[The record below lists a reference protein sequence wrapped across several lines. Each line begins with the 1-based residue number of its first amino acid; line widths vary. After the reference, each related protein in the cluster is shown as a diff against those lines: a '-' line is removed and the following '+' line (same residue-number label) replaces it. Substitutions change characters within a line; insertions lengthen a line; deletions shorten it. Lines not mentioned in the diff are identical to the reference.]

1 MTLGNLVRVLGSYL
15 GWFGPVVLL
24 FTLLVASAR
33 SWALLRKGRT
43 WFAWIG
49 GLTAI
54 LALWVL
60 VACWLFVAFLAEG
73 DVGPVTAPYILWIIF
88 SIPALLIELVVF
100 SGLFLGL
107 RSLWRRRA
115 AGSEGRVNPTA

>member
-60 VACWLFVAFLAEG
+60 VACWLFVFFLAEG